1 MPLLARAPKEV
12 QALPLFATLP
22 TLVLLQLTGKVDWAK
37 SLMPTVLTAATRNQY
52 SVLYPALGIETVPDV
67 LVIPTF
73 VVVLSAKSSTRWS
86 RTW

>member
-73 VVVLSAKSSTRWS
+73 VVVLSAKSLLVEI
-86 RTW
+86 